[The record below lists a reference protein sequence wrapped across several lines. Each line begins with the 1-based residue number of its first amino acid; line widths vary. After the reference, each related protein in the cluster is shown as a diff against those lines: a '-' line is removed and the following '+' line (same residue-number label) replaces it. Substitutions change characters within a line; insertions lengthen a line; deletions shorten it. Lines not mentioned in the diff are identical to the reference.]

1 VNCVTNDAL
10 PLAPAPEL
18 VFGLVGPI
26 GVDLDTVIVLLEEAL
41 HGVGYEVDVLR
52 VTKLMREIPT
62 DRAIDDNA
70 TYIDSFRQRIAYANK
85 VRDQLQ
91 RSDAMAIL
99 VVSAIRQLRKE
110 RGDDEEVPTPSRAYI
125 IRQFKRPEEIKLL
138 RSVYGRQFIQ
148 ISTYAPQK
156 YRIDRIAAREK
167 ASRSGLVDEVEAAT
181 EAYKLVMQ
189 DDREVR
195 VDGGDFGQNVRDAFP
210 LGDVFIDTVNRA
222 NCRSTLVRFINA
234 LFGNNEIGPTHDEY
248 GMYIAKSASLR
259 SAALT
264 RQVGAAVSRSTGEI
278 ISMGCNEVPKSGG
291 GTYWSEDPDDRRDI
305 VEGHDPN
312 EQKKNELLAD
322 LEQIPVRLQHSLRA

>member
-148 ISTYAPQK
+148 ISVTTHPP
-156 YRIDRIAAREK
+156 AAE
-167 ASRSGLVDEVEAAT
+167 
-181 EAYKLVMQ
+181 
-189 DDREVR
+189 
-195 VDGGDFGQNVRDAFP
+195 
-210 LGDVFIDTVNRA
+210 
-222 NCRSTLVRFINA
+222 
-234 LFGNNEIGPTHDEY
+234 
-248 GMYIAKSASLR
+248 
-259 SAALT
+259 
-264 RQVGAAVSRSTGEI
+264 
-278 ISMGCNEVPKSGG
+278 
-291 GTYWSEDPDDRRDI
+291 
-305 VEGHDPN
+305 
-312 EQKKNELLAD
+312 
-322 LEQIPVRLQHSLRA
+322 